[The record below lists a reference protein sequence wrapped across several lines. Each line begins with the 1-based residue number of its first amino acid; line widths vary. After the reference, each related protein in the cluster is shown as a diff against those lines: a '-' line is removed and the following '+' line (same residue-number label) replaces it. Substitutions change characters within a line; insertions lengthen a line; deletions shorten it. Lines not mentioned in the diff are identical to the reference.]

1 MRLLQGV
8 RHPLRSCLPQR
19 SRYGLLLGEA
29 SGLLL
34 QKTLKRHHAQK
45 LDLKEIRTYKI
56 QMLNLFTIFGTRYLN
71 PTRPLMREASV
82 EVSAVHNT
90 LKNMLNER

>member
-1 MRLLQGV
+1 
-8 RHPLRSCLPQR
+8 
-19 SRYGLLLGEA
+19 
-29 SGLLL
+29 
-34 QKTLKRHHAQK
+34 
-45 LDLKEIRTYKI
+45 
-56 QMLNLFTIFGTRYLN
+56 MLNLFTIFGTRYLN